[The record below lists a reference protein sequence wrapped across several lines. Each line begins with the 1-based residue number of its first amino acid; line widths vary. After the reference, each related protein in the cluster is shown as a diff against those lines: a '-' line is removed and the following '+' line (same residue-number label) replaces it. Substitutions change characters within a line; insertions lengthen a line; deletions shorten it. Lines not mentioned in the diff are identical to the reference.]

1 MPIDPVPN
9 SDPLP
14 PIDSARNDDVT
25 LLVQAVMK
33 SVPSES
39 DMLKAAYRELR
50 RIAGSF
56 FQAQNASHT
65 LQPTALVHEAFLKI
79 AGRRSTPW
87 DGESHF
93 VGVIAKAMRQI
104 LIDHARAKRTDRRGG
119 DTKRVRLSDLAD
131 IDAEAGLSL
140 DFHEQ
145 LERLA
150 AVDERQASVVELR
163 FFAGLTVPQ
172 AAKVLGVSERTVELD
187 WRFARAWLR
196 RELHIEEP

>member
-1 MPIDPVPN
+1 MPNDPTRE

-14 PIDSARNDDVT
+14 SSDSGGNDDVT

-39 DMLKAAYRELR
+39 DMLRAAYRELR

-56 FQAQNASHT
+56 FQAQGASHT

-87 DGESHF
+87 EGESHF
-93 VGVIAKAMRQI
+93 IAVIARAMRQV
-104 LIDHARAKRTDRRGG
+104 LIDHARAKHTERRGG
-119 DTKRVRLSDLAD
+119 DIKRVLLSDLAN
-131 IDAEAGLSL
+131 IDAASAISL

-150 AVDERQASVVELR
+150 AVDERQAAVVELR

-187 WRFARAWLR
+187 WRFARAWLK
-196 RELHIEEP
+196 RELHLEDP